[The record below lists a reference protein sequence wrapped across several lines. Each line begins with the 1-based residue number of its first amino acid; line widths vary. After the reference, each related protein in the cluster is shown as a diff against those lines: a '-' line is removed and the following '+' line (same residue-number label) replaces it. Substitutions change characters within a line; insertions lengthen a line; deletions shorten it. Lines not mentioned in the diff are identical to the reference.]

1 MCFSACKAYL
11 LVETYHVCS
20 AYVNELVKSCYTE
33 CQQYIATM
41 LEVER
46 APFTQNTHYLQTC
59 TDKWLVHYSQARA
72 GNVVIAQGSSPPP
85 AKKSKI
91 MDADGSAVPHVAQ
104 KVPSPLAPPAQSPG
118 ARKTQAGLSAAKN
131 GATGA
136 RGGGFPGL
144 TFTGLSSAPSPFGA
158 QTAASGSSTNPF
170 TFGGSGG
177 TSAAATFGV
186 SVAGNA
192 APASP
197 AQARPVSASIPVPS
211 MSDVDTAQKVNAALA
226 ALAELGYTGLRAED
240 LGKLNPLDEYQ
251 TELEVMAEVRG
262 YFQVAYKVKNL
273 HMHWPV
279 AYPCKAD
286 TIVLALARR
295 ESSTTSR
302 R

>member
-1 MCFSACKAYL
+1 
-11 LVETYHVCS
+11 
-20 AYVNELVKSCYTE
+20 
-33 CQQYIATM
+33 
-41 LEVER
+41 
-46 APFTQNTHYLQTC
+46 
-59 TDKWLVHYSQARA
+59 
-72 GNVVIAQGSSPPP
+72 
-85 AKKSKI
+85 
-91 MDADGSAVPHVAQ
+91 
-104 KVPSPLAPPAQSPG
+104 
-118 ARKTQAGLSAAKN
+118 
-131 GATGA
+131 
-136 RGGGFPGL
+136 
-144 TFTGLSSAPSPFGA
+144 
-158 QTAASGSSTNPF
+158 
-170 TFGGSGG
+170 
-177 TSAAATFGV
+177 
-186 SVAGNA
+186 
-192 APASP
+192 
-197 AQARPVSASIPVPS
+197 